1 MKGWNKGRGVEGSKE
16 GRDLKR
22 SEGRQGKKEEERE
35 KRIGK
40 IELREK
46 DKVVKKEKEGIELM
60 EEMKKR

>member
-22 SEGRQGKKEEERE
+22 SEGRQGKKKGRE

-40 IELREK
+40 MELREK
-46 DKVVKKEKEGIELM
+46 DEVVKKEKEGIE
-60 EEMKKR
+60 KI